1 MKHFSRFEIREES
14 KTNYLRFSKN
24 TSSLVAR
31 PFCDSILV
39 IWKTFLFHTISRWV
53 PMKPIQIET
62 IETIFFVCTKREDLL
77 SLKTTFKKYIRSRFL
92 SFDPSPPLLFVLVR
106 FWAPTPPP
114 PPPPSPHTR
123 YVRSGENSPSL
134 LISILVKFREKK
146 LIMSTSTIGWTQR
159 AF

>member
-53 PMKPIQIET
+53 PMKPIQVET

-106 FWAPTPPP
+106 FWAPTSRSTLKLHFENLSIFLKKRTWHLPL
-114 PPPPSPHTR
+114 PSPPLRT
-123 YVRSGENSPSL
+123 YFLNDP
-134 LISILVKFREKK
+134 
-146 LIMSTSTIGWTQR
+146 
-159 AF
+159 